1 MRKYIKLKKKELREC
16 KNKDG
21 STNIVY
27 CLTFKK
33 GDIELQVNTK
43 DVTDTGEANLKD
55 IERQTRKKAKKWYKD
70 NELTNKEV
78 SELIDRD
85 GEVITK
91 D

>member
-1 MRKYIKLKKKELREC
+1 MKYIKLKKKELREC

-70 NELTNKEV
+70 AEKEV
-78 SELIDRD
+78 SELIDKD
-85 GEVITK
+85 GDVITK
-91 D
+91 Q